1 MDDNLTPPNPGQPKS
16 QPRRFVYRSVD
27 PDTNPAH
34 PLRRSTDSPHPF
46 QPIPGPPNP
55 RIQLLK
61 FRVYLK
67 LN

>member
-1 MDDNLTPPNPGQPKS
+1 MDDNLNLPDPSRPES
-16 QPRRFVYRSVD
+16 QPRRFVYRSVEPD
-27 PDTNPAH
+27 PNPSH
-34 PLRRSTDSPHPF
+34 PMRRSTDTPHPF
-46 QPIPGPPNP
+46 QPIPGQINP